1 MKLATLADGTRDGR
15 LVLVSRDLAY
25 ATDARGIAKT
35 FQDALDDW
43 ARLAPKLETL
53 ASALEIGSVPR
64 ERFREHEA
72 RSPPPRAFQ
81 WIDGSAYLKPC
92 GAGSQSARRPHA
104 AGALD

>member
-43 ARLAPKLETL
+43 AHLAPKLETL
-53 ASALEIGSVPR
+53 ATPRCLRSFGLIPCFIRADRMLCFPRGSR
-64 ERFREHEA
+64 
-72 RSPPPRAFQ
+72 
-81 WIDGSAYLKPC
+81 
-92 GAGSQSARRPHA
+92 
-104 AGALD
+104 